1 MGQRTFMSVIFG
13 IGLIIGIFGLAVV
26 IRPGYMKF
34 RTAFNDTVSNFN
46 MSGVSNRWNKVMG
59 TLDYAFWVVPIIAVL
74 IILGWIYMSASQ
86 KEYVE
91 AGYYR

>member
-1 MGQRTFMSVIFG
+1 MIG
-13 IGLIIGIFGLAVV
+13 IGLIIGILSLAVV

-34 RTAFNDTVSNFN
+34 RTAFNSTIANFN
-46 MSGVSNRWNKVMG
+46 MSRVSTAWDNVMG
-59 TLDYAFWVVPIIAVL
+59 TIDYGFWVVPIIAVL
-74 IILGWIYMSASQ
+74 IILGWIYMTASQ